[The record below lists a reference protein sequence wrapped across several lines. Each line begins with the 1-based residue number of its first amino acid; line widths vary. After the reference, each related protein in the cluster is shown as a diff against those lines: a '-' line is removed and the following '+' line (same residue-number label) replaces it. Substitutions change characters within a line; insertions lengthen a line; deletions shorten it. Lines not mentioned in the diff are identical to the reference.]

1 MTPFFAEPRTR
12 LERWRL
18 EGAFRF
24 AWQVA
29 RPALE
34 VVIGPHA
41 RIAELI
47 AVSINAEARACAVF
61 QVEDMT
67 FTVGFGAS
75 LEVRLRHA
83 DGSYGTPILS
93 SSRLSVAMVAA
104 GFEPFDS

>member
-1 MTPFFAEPRTR
+1 MTPFAAAPRTP

-29 RPALE
+29 LPALE
-34 VVIGPHA
+34 LVIGPHA

-61 QVEDMT
+61 QVEDMK
-67 FTVGFGAS
+67 FTVGFGAG
-75 LEVRLRHA
+75 LEVRLRHTN
-83 DGSYGTPILS
+83 GSYTCPISPHS
-93 SSRLSVAMVAA
+93 SLLVAMLAA
-104 GFEPFDS
+104 GFEPFDP

>member
-1 MTPFFAEPRTR
+1 MTQFITAPRTR

-29 RPALE
+29 LPALE

-41 RIAELI
+41 NVAELI

-61 QVEDMT
+61 QVEGMR
-67 FTVGFGAS
+67 FTVGFGKG
-75 LEVRLRHA
+75 LEVRLRNTYGFY
-83 DGSYGTPILS
+83 GSPIPPGS
-93 SSRLSVAMVAA
+93 SLTTAMRAA
-104 GFEPFDS
+104 GFAPSDS